1 LEAKKYGEMGDLGD
15 ENTSFFHAM
24 ATHCHNKISLAPFL
38 CLMVFL
44 LQLMIRKQAFYGKN
58 AKKRLGVSKF
68 SGISYNLSSFLQA
81 QDLPNLDDD
90 FSFDEIFL

>member
-1 LEAKKYGEMGDLGD
+1 
-15 ENTSFFHAM
+15 M

-58 AKKRLGVSKF
+58 AKKDLESVNFLGSHTIFHLLSKHKICLTWMMILALMKF
-68 SGISYNLSSFLQA
+68 FCSEESPKQQCTRA
-81 QDLPNLDDD
+81 
-90 FSFDEIFL
+90 